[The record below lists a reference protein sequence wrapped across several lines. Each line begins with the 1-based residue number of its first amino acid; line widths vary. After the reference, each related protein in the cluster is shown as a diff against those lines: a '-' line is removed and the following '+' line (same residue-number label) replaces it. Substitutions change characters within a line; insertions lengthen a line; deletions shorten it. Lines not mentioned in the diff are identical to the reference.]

1 MKRSRKKVLIT
12 LVFLI
17 TVVSVAILTKD
28 SAADAGQT
36 IAKTE
41 RGFLGKYISDEML
54 LQGEQL
60 EKNRYPSVNKL
71 IRLYYS
77 ETAAGDLDGLRELM
91 DQIEEANVSEILNN
105 PNFVEE
111 YEEINVYTKPGKEL
125 GELVVFATYKMKIRG
140 IETPVPGMGTFYVS
154 REQDG
159 KYKLSNGTYDTSV
172 QEEIRE
178 AAKDEDV
185 KQLTENIRKEYEK
198 AQKSDKEL
206 ETMLKG
212 MQSVSKK

>member
-1 MKRSRKKVLIT
+1 MKRSRRKVLIA
-12 LVFLI
+12 LVVL
-17 TVVSVAILTKD
+17 TTASSAILTKD

-41 RGFLGKYISDEML
+41 NSFLGKYISDKIL
-54 LQGEQL
+54 VQGEQL

-77 ETAAGDLDGLRELM
+77 ETAAGDLDGLRNLM

-111 YEEINVYTKPGKEL
+111 YEEINVYTKPGKEM
-125 GELVVFATYKMKIRG
+125 GELVVFVTYKMKIRG

-154 REQDG
+154 RKQDG
-159 KYKLSNGTYDTSV
+159 KYSLSNGTYDSSV
-172 QEEIRE
+172 QEEIQK
-178 AAKDEDV
+178 AAEDEEV
-185 KQLTENIRKEYEK
+185 KRLAENTRKEYEK

-206 ETMLKG
+206 DIMLKG
-212 MQSVSKK
+212 MQSTSKE

>member
-1 MKRSRKKVLIT
+1 MKRSRRKVLIA
-12 LVFLI
+12 F
-17 TVVSVAILTKD
+17 VVLTTASSAILTKD

-41 RGFLGKYISDEML
+41 NSFLGKYISDKIL
-54 LQGEQL
+54 VQGEQL

-77 ETAAGDLDGLRELM
+77 ETAAGDLDGLRNLM

-111 YEEINVYTKPGKEL
+111 YEEINVYTKPGKEM

-154 REQDG
+154 RKQDG
-159 KYKLSNGTYDTSV
+159 KYSLSNGTYDPSV
-172 QEEIRE
+172 QEEIQK
-178 AAKDEDV
+178 AAEDEEV
-185 KQLTENIRKEYEK
+185 KRLAENTRKEYEK

-206 ETMLKG
+206 DTMLKG
-212 MQSVSKK
+212 MQSVSKE